1 MLSRVANSMYWMQR
15 SIERAENVARF
26 VLVNYYL
33 SLDMPDWMG
42 AQWEPLVMTT
52 GDQDWF
58 AKKYKTPNE
67 ANVLSFL
74 LFDDEYPNSVLR
86 CLLSAKENARSIQEC
101 INSELFEAINT
112 IVDKINRYPKAKL
125 NMEVLEDLLQEIK
138 IFSHYV
144 SGCTDST
151 FSHDE
156 AWQFKQLGG
165 YLERA
170 DKTSRIL
177 DVKYFYLYPSIDDVN
192 TPLDSIPWFS
202 LLNSTGSL
210 EMYMRQHGLIKP
222 RKVIEFLLLDPDY
235 ARSVTFCLRSGMEAL
250 KKITG
255 NPPDRFSMPSEKA
268 LGSLYSEVRYQDT
281 EYILNYGMHEYLDK
295 LQTRLNEIGA
305 IIHKDFFD
313 VDIPADMSVGEQRQV
328 ARL

>member
-1 MLSRVANSMYWMQR
+1 MLSRVAQSIYWMQR
-15 SIERAENVARF
+15 SIERAENVTRF

-42 AQWEPLVMTT
+42 AQWEPLIMTT
-52 GDQDWF
+52 GDQDAF
-58 AKKYKTPNE
+58 KERYSIPNE
-67 ANVLSFL
+67 SNVLTFL
-74 LFDDEYPNSVLR
+74 LFDLEYPNSVLR

-101 INSELFEAINT
+101 INSEIFEAINT
-112 IVDKINRYPKAKL
+112 IVDKMNQYPKAKL
-125 NMEVLEDLLQEIK
+125 NMEVLEELLLDIK

-144 SGCTDST
+144 SGCTDAT

-156 AWQFKQLGG
+156 SWQFKQLGAFM
-165 YLERA
+165 ERA

-177 DVKYFYLYPSIDDVN
+177 DVKYFYLYPSIDDIN
-192 TPLDSIPWFS
+192 TPLDNIPWFS

-222 RKVIEFLLLDPDY
+222 RKVIEFLLIDPDY
-235 ARSVTFCLRSGMEAL
+235 ARSVTFCLRSAMEAL

-255 NPPDRFSMPSEKA
+255 NPPDRFTMPSEKA

-281 EYILNYGMHEYLDK
+281 EYILNYGMHEYLDR
-295 LQTRLNEIGA
+295 LQIRLNEIGEA
-305 IIHKDFFD
+305 IHRDFFD
-313 VDIPADMSVGEQRQV
+313 VQITSDSHFTEQFQRQSI
-328 ARL
+328 